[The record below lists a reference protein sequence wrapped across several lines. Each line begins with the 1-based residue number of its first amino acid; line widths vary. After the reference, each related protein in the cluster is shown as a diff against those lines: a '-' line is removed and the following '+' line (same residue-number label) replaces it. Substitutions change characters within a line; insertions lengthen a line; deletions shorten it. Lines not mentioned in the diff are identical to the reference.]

1 MSGEDFA
8 KVLNLNSSCLSMETA
23 DNSIKITTKGK
34 GNGMGVSIYTADYMA
49 KNGSTFEDILNKFYA
64 NITIMSE

>member
-8 KVLNLNSSCLSMETA
+8 KVLNLNSCCLSMETA

-49 KNGSTFEDILNKFYA
+49 KNGSTFEEILNKFYA